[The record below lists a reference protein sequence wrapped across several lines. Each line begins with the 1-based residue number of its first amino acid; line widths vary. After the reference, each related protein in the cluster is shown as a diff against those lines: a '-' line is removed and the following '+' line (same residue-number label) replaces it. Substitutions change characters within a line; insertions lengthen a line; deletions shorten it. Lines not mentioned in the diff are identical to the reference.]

1 MEQLAK
7 ITEIAM
13 FVYAHNFIQEQTVN
27 YVKKNQFDFF
37 FLKFYYKL
45 K

>member
-13 FVYAHNFIQEQTVN
+13 FVYAHNFIQEQTVKHVN
-27 YVKKNQFDFF
+27 RKIDYE
-37 FLKFYYKL
+37 Y
-45 K
+45 